1 MKLALPRLQLK
12 RVLVD
17 SGAFDPWLVAALVIF
32 PISLVLVL
40 HLLLRLAQAV
50 KF

>member
-17 SGAFDPWLVAALVIF
+17 SGAFDPWLVAASWF
-32 PISLVLVL
+32 
-40 HLLLRLAQAV
+40 
-50 KF
+50 